1 MFVWNN
7 RLNLNMINNLSNCQ
21 DMVEG
26 SIISMKIMEET
37 EVEVMV
43 DKEGI
48 IEVDAVNNNITTKIM
63 IIMTHQPVV
72 EAVAVAEEAVQIMII
87 AENQKLKVVAQ
98 FRVEPIM
105 TIVLQHLNRIIL
117 RTGVTLGQRKMDQ
130 IMINIREIQED
141 KVGTKRHDTKIRG

>member
-141 KVGTKRHDTKIRG
+141 KVGTKRHDTKIRE